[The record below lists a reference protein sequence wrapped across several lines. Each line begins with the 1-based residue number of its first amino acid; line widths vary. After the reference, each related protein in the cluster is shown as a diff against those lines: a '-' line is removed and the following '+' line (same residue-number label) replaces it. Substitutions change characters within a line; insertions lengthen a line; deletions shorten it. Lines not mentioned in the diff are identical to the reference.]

1 MSMGSTEKKAGD
13 AEVAANE
20 RVNSSKPGKAAEKG
34 KTAGSAGKSAA
45 KASGK
50 AGKTAKPAQKT
61 TSKALAATGLGR
73 TGNTILLACMM
84 LLFVSMCGIVFKFT
98 KAFFPF

>member
-1 MSMGSTEKKAGD
+1 M
-13 AEVAANE
+13 AANE

-84 LLFVSMCGIVFKFT
+84 ILFVSMCGIVFKFT